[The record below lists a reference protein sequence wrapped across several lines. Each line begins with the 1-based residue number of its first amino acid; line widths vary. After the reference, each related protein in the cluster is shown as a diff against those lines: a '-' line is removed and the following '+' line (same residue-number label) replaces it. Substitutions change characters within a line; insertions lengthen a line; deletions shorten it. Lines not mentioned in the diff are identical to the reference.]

1 MKKKLL
7 IVILILV
14 LIPVVLYFGFPQVL
28 YNFSI
33 NSVRKAA
40 GLSKKVI
47 QVDKYSI
54 HYLEGGKGESVLLL
68 HGFNADKDN
77 WSKFSESLVENYHIV
92 AIDLPGFGESSKIEG
107 ELYDIASQAKR
118 VNSIVEVLGLK
129 KFHIAGN
136 SMGGAISGKL
146 AVDYPEKV
154 LSLALLN
161 TAGIPSAQKSEF
173 AQLVENGDNL
183 LSIKTPE
190 DFQRMLGFVFVEPP
204 PIPSRIL
211 DYLTRQSIKNRDFS
225 DKIFKQIIKEE
236 YSLERD
242 LAKVKVKTMVI
253 WGDKDRI
260 LHVSATDVIKKEL
273 PDSKVVVLTNC
284 GHLPMIERPAE
295 TAKHYLK
302 FLSKSSNLLKN

>member
-1 MKKKLL
+1 
-7 IVILILV
+7 LV

-77 WSKFSESLVENYHIV
+77 WSKFSESLVKNYHIV

-107 ELYDIASQAKR
+107 ELYDIASQAKKL
-118 VNSIVEVLGLK
+118 NKIVETIGLK

-136 SMGGAISGKL
+136 SMGGAISGKF

-204 PIPSRIL
+204 P
-211 DYLTRQSIKNRDFS
+211 
-225 DKIFKQIIKEE
+225 
-236 YSLERD
+236 
-242 LAKVKVKTMVI
+242 
-253 WGDKDRI
+253 
-260 LHVSATDVIKKEL
+260 
-273 PDSKVVVLTNC
+273 
-284 GHLPMIERPAE
+284 
-295 TAKHYLK
+295 
-302 FLSKSSNLLKN
+302 